1 MILVTGATG
10 HVGSELVRLL
20 AAAGEPVRAMTR
32 RPAQARFPTGAE
44 AAYGDAADPESL
56 AAAFAGV
63 DGAFLM
69 SAQAVGTAP
78 EPTHDLALATAAGRA
93 GGRRGGEVAPPG
105 GGGGGGP

>member
-32 RPAQARFPTGAE
+32 RPAQARFPAGPE
-44 AAYGDAADPESL
+44 AVYGDAADPESL

-63 DGAFLM
+63 ATSGRPA
-69 SAQAVGTAP
+69 A
-78 EPTHDLALATAAGRA
+78 EPA
-93 GGRRGGEVAPPG
+93 GGEGDFGPPAG
-105 GGGGGGP
+105 VPVRTRACRPASASSW